1 MGKIRSIKLSWKKA
15 DHLLNVDFNRLFTF
29 QYKFHKKKQR
39 HEVLPH
45 SMSNPYYLIESM
57 RASVKVCFNIKM
69 NARPFDTNIGL
80 NKHDLFKSII
90 RQP

>member
-1 MGKIRSIKLSWKKA
+1 MLILIGF
-15 DHLLNVDFNRLFTF
+15 LLFNTNFIE
-29 QYKFHKKKQR
+29 KNNGM
-39 HEVLPH
+39 EVLPH
-45 SMSNPYYLIESM
+45 SMSNPNYLIESM